1 MQKKNY
7 YFLLLSLFTGLRL
20 FAGGTDSLQTPAK
33 KAALPSVGLGVGV
46 MSYFGNVGASK
57 SSGVG
62 SFTDIRP
69 GYHLNIEERLGRI
82 FALGLN
88 VNMGHLSGNDHSPT
102 DNLNF
107 ESKLFQGDLNL
118 VLPFDDGIIMKKNDG
133 IVPYLSVGIGYMTF
147 QPFGD
152 LKDAQGRTYYYWADG
167 SIRNLPQNTPGAIR
181 INRDYVFETQ
191 LAAAQSTITIPLG
204 IGFKLNFNDHFSAHL
219 NAAYNLCLSN
229 KIDNVDAGKN
239 DKYLYTNVSIHYTFK
254 RKNDDASGM
263 PGGDNIVDNID
274 PKADSDGDG
283 VPDINDRC
291 PGTPKGVAVDK
302 FGCPLD
308 SDGDGVPDYL
318 DKEPNTPKGTVVDE
332 HGVAI
337 DMKAVATA
345 AQKQHLQDSIA
356 EFYNDW
362 MIRHPGHPLKE
373 CVDSIMHAKE
383 ASTIAS
389 HGANGSKASKIP
401 ADFQG
406 VDTNNDG
413 VISVAELNQAID
425 DFFNGGNNLTVD
437 KINKLIDYFF
447 EQ

>member
-7 YFLLLSLFTGLRL
+7 SLLLLSFFIGLKL
-20 FAGGTDSLQTPAK
+20 FAGGPDSTNTKTNAK
-33 KAALPSVGLGVGV
+33 KMDLPSIGLGAGV

-69 GYHLNIEERLGRI
+69 GFHFNLEERLSRF

-107 ESKLFQGDLNL
+107 ETKLFQGDLNL
-118 VLPFDDGIIMKKNDG
+118 VFPFDNGIIMKKNEG

-152 LKDAQGRTYYYWADG
+152 MVDAMGRTYYYWADG

-181 INRDYVFETQ
+181 INRDYVYETQ
-191 LAAAQSTITIPLG
+191 LASAQSTLTIPLAF
-204 IGFKLNFNDHFSAHL
+204 GFKLNFNDHFSAHL
-219 NAAYNLCLSN
+219 NAAYTLCLTN
-229 KIDNVDAGKN
+229 KIDNVNAGAN
-239 DKYLYTNVSIHYTFK
+239 DKYLYTNVSIHYSFK
-254 RKNDDASGM
+254 RKAEEGINGM
-263 PGGDNIVDNID
+263 PGSDLIVDNID
-274 PKADSDGDG
+274 PNADSDGDG
-283 VPDINDRC
+283 VPDINDQC

-302 FGCPLD
+302 HGCPLD

-318 DKEPNTPKGTVVDE
+318 DKEPNTPKGNAVDE
-332 HGVAI
+332 HGVSI
-337 DMKAVATA
+337 DMNKIAKET
-345 AQKQHLQDSIA
+345 QQRHLQDSIA
-356 EFYNDW
+356 EFYNEW
-362 MIRHPGHPLKE
+362 MVRHPGRPISE
-373 CVDSIMHAKE
+373 CLDSIMKAHQKAG
-383 ASTIAS
+383 TLV
-389 HGANGSKASKIP
+389 GKASKIP
-401 ADFQG
+401 ADFQS
-406 VDTNNDG
+406 VDKNGDG
-413 VISVAELNQAID
+413 IISVAELNAAID
-425 DFFNGGNNLTVD
+425 GFFEGTSDLTVD